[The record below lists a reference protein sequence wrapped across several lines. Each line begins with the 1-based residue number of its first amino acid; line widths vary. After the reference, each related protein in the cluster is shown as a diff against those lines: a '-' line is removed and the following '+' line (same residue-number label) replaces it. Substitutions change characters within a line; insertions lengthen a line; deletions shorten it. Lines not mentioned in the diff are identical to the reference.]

1 MQSAILINLFSNIFI
16 KKKTNFAIYNI
27 CRDIFILSVQQDK
40 FEDIHIYRANHLT

>member
-16 KKKTNFAIYNI
+16 KKTNFAIYNI